1 MHGWGGSCDSF
12 RGLALFLSKKFRV
25 TLVDFYGF
33 GSTPEAI
40 VPITLD
46 DYVLSIVRIMREYK
60 MSDVTLV
67 CHSFGGRVG
76 IKLAAKYGY
85 MVEKLILVDSAGVK
99 PRRGIIY
106 FYKVLTHKILNKLKV
121 EHNFG
126 SEDYKKLSGTMRETF
141 KNIVNEDLT
150 PILSKIN
157 IRTLIIWG
165 DKDKDTPIYM
175 GKKLYKK
182 IKGSELIIFEG
193 CGHFTYVERH
203 RAFCDI
209 VNNFLMENDNALDSN
224 NDINVSTRNNIV
236 KIPNYSSK

>member
-33 GSTPEAI
+33 GATPEPI

-46 DYVLSIVRIMREYK
+46 DYVLSIVRIIREYK
-60 MSDVTLV
+60 MDTVTLV

-85 MVEKLILVDSAGVK
+85 MIENLILVDSAGLK
-99 PRRGIIY
+99 PRRGIRY
-106 FYKVLTHKILNKLKV
+106 CSKVLIHKILNKLKV
-121 EHNFG
+121 EHNWG

-157 IRTLIIWG
+157 TRTLIIWG
-165 DKDKDTPIYM
+165 NKDKDTPIYM
-175 GKKLYKK
+175 GKKLCRK
-182 IKGSELIIFEG
+182 ILNSGLIIFED
-193 CGHFTYVERH
+193 CGHFAYIERH
-203 RAFCDI
+203 NVFCRI
-209 VNNFLMENDNALDSN
+209 VEKFLAENIDDLDCSN
-224 NDINVSTRNNIV
+224 NINVNTNNNVV
-236 KIPNYSSK
+236 KIPNVGAK